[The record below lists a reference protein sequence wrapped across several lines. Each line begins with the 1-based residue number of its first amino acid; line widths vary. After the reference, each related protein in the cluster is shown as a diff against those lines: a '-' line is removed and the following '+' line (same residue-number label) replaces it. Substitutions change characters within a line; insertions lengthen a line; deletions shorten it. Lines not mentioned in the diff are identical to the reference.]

1 MATEKQIFA
10 AVEAADHEIRLIVG
24 EFFNTRFN
32 IIKVE
37 RVPVSGISYDKVTDP
52 EAVTKAV
59 RTAAEN
65 AKKMISAEVQRV
77 ILAIPSFR
85 AKRYSFKSTVDVEGI
100 DGVVTIQDVRKR
112 NQESGIDGYRPR
124 VCAGADG
131 MCQIYRQRDLH
142 QKNSA
147 GRKMF
152 AAYGRYRPVMRGQTA
167 CL

>member
-37 RVPVSGISYDKVTDP
+37 RVPVSSISYDKVTDP

-100 DGVVTIQDVRKR
+100 DGLSVPGV
-112 NQESGIDGYRPR
+112 GGYVHLVDLLGHVDLSYGLDEGEHYVHARLE
-124 VCAGADG
+124 VCRDDFSEPVFYADG
-131 MCQIYRQRDLH
+131 SFVYYRER
-142 QKNSA
+142 
-147 GRKMF
+147 R
-152 AAYGRYRPVMRGQTA
+152 
-167 CL
+167 